1 MGAPRKYPPK
11 NAAALIEELATQG
24 HAIIGIAKKLGV
36 GREAFKRWCEED
48 EVLQEAFEVGRDAHR
63 QALVA
68 LLMQA
73 AVANKGTNANAM
85 FLLKTMHGFRETDS
99 SNTNIKVGVAVVP
112 SVMVV
117 RDHGTDEEWEA
128 RTAEQQRALVLD
140 AASPPKVIEAD
151 VPAPPSYAPLVPA
164 SHPAPPLPQYTDA
177 PAWKG
182 NA

>member
-36 GREAFKRWCEED
+36 GREAFKRWCDED
-48 EVLQEAFEVGRDAHR
+48 EALQEAFEVGRDAHR

-73 AVANKGTNANAM
+73 AVSNKGTNANAM

-99 SNTNIKVGVAVVP
+99 SSTNIKLGVAVAP
-112 SVMVV
+112 SVMIV
-117 RDHGTDEEWEA
+117 RDHGDDDQWEA
-128 RTAEQQRALVLD
+128 RMAEQQRALVQD
-140 AASPPKVIEAD
+140 AASLPKVIEAD
-151 VPAPPSYAPLVPA
+151 VPAPPAYAPSAPASQPATPPQYVDVPA
-164 SHPAPPLPQYTDA
+164 
-177 PAWKG
+177 WRG